1 MIDHR
6 TTAAPIA
13 LIQREL
19 SRRLEAYRSDV
30 ASGRMTRD
38 EANKRYLCLQTAAH
52 LLGAKGQPAI
62 AMPRDVVLDELT
74 RWQKDL
80 QRGATYE
87 TMRAVARDIADI
99 AVAMDCVKAATQG

>member
-6 TTAAPIA
+6 TTAAPLA

-19 SRRLEAYRSDV
+19 TRRLEAYKADI
-30 ASGRMTRD
+30 AAGHITRD

-62 AMPRDVVLDELT
+62 VMPRDVVLVELT

-80 QRGATYE
+80 QRGATFE
-87 TMRAVARDIADI
+87 TMHAVTRDIADI
-99 AVAMDCVKAATQG
+99 AVAMACVKAAT